1 MKKSP
6 PPTSRRS
13 SGIAAPPSEFSDRTL
28 RLSLIV
34 ILLVAATLRLYNLG
48 AASFWFDEMLTITL
62 SSESLAKI
70 PAVVRQ
76 SEQTPPLLHYVMHVW
91 LGRFG
96 LSEFWV
102 RLPFA
107 VFGTLAVWATYLLGK
122 TLFGPREGLVAALLM
137 TVSGFQIAYSQ
148 EARVYS
154 LLLLMALLSSLAFVK
169 LLREG
174 GWQNQVAYVLATG
187 VLYWTHLHAVF
198 IVAAQQVT
206 WLFLVL
212 TSKTPANPDR
222 PRISPWRWILLS
234 LCSVALFAPWI
245 PTVVHWLRN
254 VSHGFWIPTMGPGF
268 LPHVYVLFAGSAVG
282 LLITLLLAGWG
293 IFRTPERWKLVFL
306 ISLALLPVVVPY
318 VASLLLRPLFVHRY
332 GITAAASLFLL
343 AGRGLT
349 ALPNRRAQAVLLT
362 AMVALS
368 AFSIPA
374 VRREVDNKP
383 DVRGAAWFVAD
394 TAREGDVIF
403 LDGAAANGTL
413 LQYLSNQEMGRFT
426 VITDPIQL
434 PPAVTALQP
443 PSTLWSISVIPRGN
457 PDAPPPQPAQLG
469 WQPTTSRR
477 FDGVTVRQW
486 ARSPESHSI
495 DR

>member
-6 PPTSRRS
+6 PPTPRS
-13 SGIAAPPSEFSDRTL
+13 SETVAPPSEFSDRTL

-34 ILLVAATLRLYNLG
+34 ILLVAAALRLYNLG

-62 SSESLAKI
+62 SSEPLEKI

-122 TLFGPREGLVAALLM
+122 ALFTPREGLVAALLM
-137 TVSGFQIAYSQ
+137 AVSGFQIAYSQ

-154 LLLLMALLSSLAFVK
+154 LLLLMGLLSSLAFVK

-174 GWQNQVAYVLATG
+174 GWRNQVAYVLATG
-187 VLYWTHLHAVF
+187 ILYWTHLHAVF

-206 WLFLVL
+206 WLYLWLSPRSVP
-212 TSKTPANPDR
+212 KDVDR
-222 PRISPWRWILLS
+222 PHVSPGRWILLS

-254 VSHGFWIPTMGPGF
+254 VSQGFWIPPMGPGF
-268 LPHVYVLFAGSAVG
+268 LPHVYVLFASSVIG
-282 LLITLLLAGWG
+282 LVLVLLLAGWG
-293 IFRTPERWKLVFL
+293 AYRTPDRWRLVFL
-306 ISLALLPVVVPY
+306 ISLTLLPVVVPY

-332 GITAAASLFLL
+332 GITAAAGLFLL

-349 ALPNRRAQAVLLT
+349 ALPDRRAQIALLT

-403 LDGAAANGTL
+403 LDGGSANGTL

-426 VITDPIQL
+426 VITDPAQLQVAVDPL
-434 PPAVTALQP
+434 PPQ
-443 PSTLWSISVIPRGN
+443 SSLWSLSVIPRGD
-457 PDAPPPQPAQLG
+457 PDAPPSQPAQLG
-469 WQPTTSRR
+469 WRVMTLRA

-486 ARSPESHSI
+486 IRSSETPI
-495 DR
+495 PGR